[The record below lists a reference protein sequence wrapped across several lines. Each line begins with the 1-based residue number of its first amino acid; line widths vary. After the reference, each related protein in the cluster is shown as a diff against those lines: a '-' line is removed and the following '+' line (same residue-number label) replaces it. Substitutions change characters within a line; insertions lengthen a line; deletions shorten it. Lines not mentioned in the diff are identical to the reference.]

1 MDERI
6 SQAEI
11 AARLNTRII
20 GRQLEVHEQI
30 DSTNIRAM
38 ELARQGAAEG
48 TLVLAEQQTQGKGRL
63 GRQWF
68 APPGSSLLMSLL
80 LRPALALPQIH
91 RVNMLCSLAI
101 VEAVARVA
109 NLQARIKWP
118 NDVTIGGKKVAGILT
133 EASAHGKT
141 LAYVVVGMGI
151 NVNLDVRTLPD
162 LLTPATSLATEAG
175 HPISRL
181 DLLLAILEGIEARY
195 LRLPAGWSPR
205 DEWREHLATLG
216 QAVRVGTREEVIEG
230 WAEDVDEDGALLVR
244 TEEGALRRVV
254 VGDVTLRGQR
264 VE

>member
-6 SQAEI
+6 SPAAI
-11 AARLNTRII
+11 ASRLGTQII
-20 GRQLEVHEQI
+20 GRRLEVHEQI
-30 DSTNIRAM
+30 DSTNIRAT

-63 GRQWF
+63 GRQWL
-68 APPGSSLLMSLL
+68 APAGSSLLMSLL

-91 RVNMLCSLAI
+91 RVTMICSLAI
-101 VEAVARVA
+101 VEAMARVA
-109 NLQARIKWP
+109 GLQASIKWP

-141 LAYVVVGMGI
+141 LTYVVVGMGI

-175 HPISRL
+175 RPISRL

-195 LRLPAGWSPR
+195 LHLQAGWSPR

-216 QAVRVGTREEVIEG
+216 QPVRAGTREEVVEG
-230 WAEDVDEDGALLVR
+230 WAEDVDQDGALLVR
-244 TEEGALRRVV
+244 TDDGVLLRVV
-254 VGDVTLRGQR
+254 AGDVTLRGQR
-264 VE
+264 IE